1 MYTVIYY
8 LTVLNNG
15 EGVAILD
22 NALLTRELLD
32 AFNNINRKKV
42 LSEAKFILQGEDLFL
57 VMLSEM
63 GGVST
68 PSKVVEDSEF
78 SPARLSAILK
88 ALESKGYIEK
98 KQDEIDKRCTII
110 EITAKGLERSS
121 AIKGEMIGSALRLTE
136 RLGEEDATELIRLIK
151 KLVVALSEC

>member
-1 MYTVIYY
+1 MDT
-8 LTVLNNG
+8 
-15 EGVAILD
+15 
-22 NALLTRELLD
+22 ALLTRELLD
-32 AFNNINRKKV
+32 AFNNINRKKL
-42 LSEAKFILQGEDLFL
+42 LSEMKFILQGEDLFL

-88 ALESKGYIEK
+88 SLESKGYIEK

-110 EITAKGLERSS
+110 EITEQGNERS
-121 AIKGEMIGSALRLTE
+121 ATIKAEMVENALNLTE
-136 RLGEEDATELIRLIK
+136 KLGEEDANELIRLIR
-151 KLVVALSEC
+151 KLIYILCAE

>member
-1 MYTVIYY
+1 MDT
-8 LTVLNNG
+8 
-15 EGVAILD
+15 
-22 NALLTRELLD
+22 ALLTRELLD
-32 AFNNINRKKV
+32 AFNNINRKKL
-42 LSEAKFILQGEDLFL
+42 LSEMKFILQGEDLFL

-98 KQDEIDKRCTII
+98 KQDAIDKRCTII
-110 EITAKGLERSS
+110 EITDEGLERSA
-121 AIKGEMIGSALRLTE
+121 AIKSEMIENALELTE
-136 RLGEEDATELIRLIK
+136 KLGEEDATELIRLIK
-151 KLVVALSEC
+151 KFVSVLSDN

>member
-1 MYTVIYY
+1 M
-8 LTVLNNG
+8 
-15 EGVAILD
+15 D

-63 GGVST
+63 GGIST

-88 ALESKGYIEK
+88 HLESKGYIEK
-98 KQDEIDKRCTII
+98 KQDEADKRCTII
-110 EITAKGLERSS
+110 QITDKGLDRSN
-121 AIKGEMIGSALRLTE
+121 AIRGEMISSALKLTE
-136 RLGEEDATELIRLIK
+136 RLGEKDAAELIRLIK
-151 KLVVALSEC
+151 KLVTVLSEC

>member
-1 MYTVIYY
+1 MDT
-8 LTVLNNG
+8 
-15 EGVAILD
+15 
-22 NALLTRELLD
+22 ALLTRDLLD
-32 AFNNINRKKV
+32 AFNNINRKKL
-42 LSEAKFILQGEDLFL
+42 LSDMKFILQGEDLFL
-57 VMLSEM
+57 VMLLEM

-110 EITAKGLERSS
+110 EITDVGRERSDT
-121 AIKGEMIGSALRLTE
+121 IKREMIENALILTE
-136 RLGEEDATELIRLIK
+136 RLGEKDAAELIRIIK
-151 KLVVALSEC
+151 KLVSVLSEC